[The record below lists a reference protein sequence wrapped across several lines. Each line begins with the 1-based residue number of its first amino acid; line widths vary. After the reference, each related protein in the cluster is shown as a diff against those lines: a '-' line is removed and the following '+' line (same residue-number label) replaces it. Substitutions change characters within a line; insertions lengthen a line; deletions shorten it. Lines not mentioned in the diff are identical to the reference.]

1 MTARIHAFING
12 YIRGLVRTSEKRLVD
27 DLRLPVCIWGSLA
40 ASLQGHIGRCYL
52 RMVRFIGQKLTA
64 NETGD
69 RDPPMTAI
77 IHMHGDS
84 VHVYHIHSPVVTV
97 TVSLQTLDI
106 QGSKSIWLSMF
117 LTRGDA
123 YTRSKMR

>member
-64 NETGD
+64 TKTGD

-77 IHMHGDS
+77 IHAWRLCSRISHPFSSRNCHGFPSDLR
-84 VHVYHIHSPVVTV
+84 HSGFEIYTVVNV
-97 TVSLQTLDI
+97 LI
-106 QGSKSIWLSMF
+106 P
-117 LTRGDA
+117 R
-123 YTRSKMR
+123 